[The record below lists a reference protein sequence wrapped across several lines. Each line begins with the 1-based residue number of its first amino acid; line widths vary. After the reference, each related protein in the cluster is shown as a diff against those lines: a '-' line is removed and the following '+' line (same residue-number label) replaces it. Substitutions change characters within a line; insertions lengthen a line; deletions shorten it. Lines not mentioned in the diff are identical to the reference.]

1 VNTPPTTQPQDFWN
15 ILHDLI
21 FGVPPW
27 LLAALEY
34 GVALFVLVAVVG
46 SAVRIWKGDRIE
58 IGPLKIQRPA
68 VADALERA
76 LEGLANDDKL
86 KSNVLWMFRD
96 RLNEANRIISDGL
109 TERRV
114 HAWTGGVLTDVAS
127 ALSRGGYDR
136 HRTSIWVRAD
146 NHLRIFNG
154 VGFREEAL
162 ALATLP
168 LESIAGS
175 VMRTGTPYN
184 SADINTDRSFFPKQR
199 SGRPFKSLLAVP
211 VKNPA
216 AKTLATLCIDAE
228 SQGYFD
234 TDDEFLASCFADLM
248 SLLISQIIGDA
259 P

>member
-1 VNTPPTTQPQDFWN
+1 VNTPTALQPQDFWT

-27 LLAALEY
+27 LLAAIEY
-34 GVALFVLVAVVG
+34 VVALFVLLAVVG

-58 IGPLKIQRPA
+58 LGPLKLQRPE
-68 VADALERA
+68 VVDGLERA
-76 LEGLANDDKL
+76 LEGVSNDDKL
-86 KSNVLWMFRD
+86 KYNVLWMFRD
-96 RLNEANRIISDGL
+96 RLNEANRIVSDGL

-136 HRTSIWVRAD
+136 HRTSLWIRD
-146 NHLRIFNG
+146 GDHLKIFNG
-154 VGFREEAL
+154 VGFRDEAL

-175 VMRTGTPYN
+175 VMRTGKTYN
-184 SADINTDRSFFPKQR
+184 SADINADQSFFPKPR
-199 SGRPFKSLLAVP
+199 SGRPFQSLLAVP
-211 VKNPA
+211 VKSPA
-216 AKTLATLCIDAE
+216 GKTLAALCIDAE

-234 TDDEFLASCFADLM
+234 SDDEFFATCFADLM
-248 SLLISQIIGDA
+248 SLLMSQKLGDA